1 MLFVADGFPEE
12 LVRVIEFLNEQMSP
26 AGVVLGIEVRQ
37 YTDPDRIQQV
47 LVPRVVGATS
57 VAERTKATSGATK
70 WTRATL
76 VDEATVAATPEVIA
90 QLDRSLDAAEASG
103 VNLSWGS
110 GQTPRVSV
118 WRLIAGEPRPTL
130 VRARP
135 AVRRTDCRHLARRP
149 DRQARPCGRPATF
162 DQLAQLPG
170 FGVPFRSDTKFPE
183 ATIAD
188 LGPEGVERLLAIID
202 EFAC

>member
-103 VNLSWGS
+103 VQSVL
-110 GQTPRVSV
+110 GQ
-118 WRLIAGEPRPTL
+118 
-130 VRARP
+130 
-135 AVRRTDCRHLARRP
+135 RP
-149 DRQARPCGRPATF
+149 DAE
-162 DQLAQLPG
+162 
-170 FGVPFRSDTKFPE
+170 GVGVAVDRRGAS
-183 ATIAD
+183 AD
-188 LGPEGVERLLAIID
+188 LGACTSGGPANRLSASC
-202 EFAC
+202 EAT